1 MTCLLF
7 LGHLNNS
14 GPLCHLGSHGPFWT
28 KLVSTDSDMPT
39 VHAGEQD
46 ILKEESVHQGQE
58 DFAFATDKKYQ
69 K

>member
-1 MTCLLF
+1 MTCLLS

-14 GPLCHLGSHGPFWT
+14 GPLPPGPFWT